1 MSKIISSTI
10 TITLILTITTILIFS
25 ISADT
30 SDDNRD
36 KQDSTSQEENP
47 LQEKCYKCH
56 DKSVEYKEW
65 NTSGHAKAL
74 VTLKKSS
81 DAQSSCLECHSSG
94 YIANAPVW
102 GSRRFV
108 SITLETAQNAVGCSS
123 CHRHG
128 AKGEHNLIKP
138 PKNLCI
144 SCHKMDCG

>member
-1 MSKIISSTI
+1 MSKIVVITT

-30 SDDNRD
+30 SDD

-56 DKSVEYKEW
+56 DESIEYKEW
-65 NTSGHAKAL
+65 KTSGHAKAL
-74 VTLKKSS
+74 VTLKKSP
-81 DAQSSCLECHSSG
+81 DAQNSCLKCHSSG
-94 YIANAPVW
+94 YITNAPVW
-102 GSRRFV
+102 GSRRLV

-138 PKNLCI
+138 PKNLCS

>member
-1 MSKIISSTI
+1 MSKIIAITI
-10 TITLILTITTILIFS
+10 TITLILTITIIALS
-25 ISADT
+25 ITSADT
-30 SDDNRD
+30 SDNNRNE
-36 KQDSTSQEENP
+36 QHSIAQGNP

-56 DKSVEYKEW
+56 EKSVEYKEW
-65 NTSGHAKAL
+65 KTSGHAKAL

-81 DAQSSCLECHSSG
+81 EAQNSCLECHSSG

-128 AKGEHNLIKP
+128 AKEEHNLIKP
-138 PKNLCI
+138 NKNLCI